1 MDGRGQLA
9 RIIRPIRP
17 GVIEIERYWDGRTR
31 FFFYALIGVLLA
43 VAVYDLL
50 RFGYAPR
57 AIEYAFA
64 RERVIEEAWTRFQ
77 ASDPVMNITRD
88 EYASGYDANMGG
100 RLPGLVILGT
110 PLLLVFVALMV
121 PRFHPVRVD
130 GARGL
135 IYGWRRGR
143 LYLLRAAGNGGR
155 WRLKTQAASARR
167 SQNGTDF
174 GPLQIA
180 LEAADGSGATITPW
194 LGTFPAMAPDMAEAV
209 LQAID
214 DVLDARG
221 SDPDW
226 VAGLRHPVWDATD
239 PFRALFDAHLT
250 GGGHMNQ
257 AEAEIARRQN
267 D

>member
-31 FFFYALIGVLLA
+31 FFFYALVGVLLV
-43 VAVYDLL
+43 VAVYDLV

-88 EYASGYDANMGG
+88 EYASGYDASMGG
-100 RLPGLVILGT
+100 RLPGLLILGT

-130 GARGL
+130 GTRGL

-143 LYLLRAAGNGGR
+143 LYLLRAGSDDVR
-155 WRLKTQAASARR
+155 WWRLKTQPVKAHHTK
-167 SQNGTDF
+167 QGTDF
-174 GPLQIA
+174 GPLQIT
-180 LEAADGSGATITPW
+180 LEAADGSGATMTPC
-194 LGTFPAMAPDMAEAV
+194 LGTFPAIAPDMAEAI
-209 LQAID
+209 LQAIE
-214 DVLDARG
+214 DVLAARG

-226 VAGLRHPVWDATD
+226 IAGLRHPVRDATD
-239 PFRALFDAHLT
+239 PFRALYDAHLT
-250 GGGHMNQ
+250 GGGRMER
-257 AEAEIARRQN
+257 AEAKIAGR
-267 D
+267 